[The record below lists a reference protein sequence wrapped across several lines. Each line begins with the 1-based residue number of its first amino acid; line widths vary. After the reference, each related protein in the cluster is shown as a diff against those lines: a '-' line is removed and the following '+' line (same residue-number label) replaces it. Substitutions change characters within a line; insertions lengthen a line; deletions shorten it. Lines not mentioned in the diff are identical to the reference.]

1 LLKETGYRRTIFRAA
16 AVLAT
21 GCGDPVQ
28 LGFGGQRFLGH
39 PALGRRSPCR
49 ASVTAFGFADDER
62 SNQLPEITGQP
73 FLAMMDNAHDDI
85 TDQEISQYDQPLA
98 NVRLAAS
105 IGRLDTVAAG
115 DTVVDSWLAW
125 GVCTVMVQ
133 RSRGHFGL

>member
-28 LGFGGQRFLGH
+28 LGFGVTPHSAAVRRAELRSLLS
-39 PALGRRSPCR
+39 ALPTTSDQTNYRK
-49 ASVTAFGFADDER
+49 
-62 SNQLPEITGQP
+62 LPVNL

-105 IGRLDTVAAG
+105 IGRLEIP
-115 DTVVDSWLAW
+115 
-125 GVCTVMVQ
+125 
-133 RSRGHFGL
+133 